1 MSTTEISMLRYI
13 QETPDQVRANIGDSK
28 NLTRRMVDLFL
39 SHPYRTIWLVACG
52 SSCNA
57 CHCARY
63 YMKSRLGAEVK
74 IVTPFTFNHYE
85 HDMTPEDFVVCIS
98 QSGCSTNTIESLRL
112 CRKLGVPAIGLTG
125 NIHSDFKNEAD
136 EVIDFGLGSEKLDFV
151 TKGVVTLT
159 AFLMLFALHAA
170 RAQNILS
177 DEDVIADKKQMM
189 ACMDS
194 YDALIAAYPA
204 YFEANKQKLL
214 SMERVYLIGAG
225 ANYGTVLEGAV
236 KIGETVHILA
246 VGYEID
252 ESIHGPQIQLTP
264 NYNLFFLDPDDETS
278 TRIRQEW
285 QAAQKITDRVFALS
299 NNPDLK
305 GTGVMRVPAVEDEL
319 FSPLYSLAFV
329 QLTAYYVAETN
340 YTWHQHPLL
349 QDFKTMLSGKSDTYK
364 AYDCT

>member
-1 MSTTEISMLRYI
+1 MLRYI
-13 QETPDQVRANIGDSK
+13 EETPDQVRANINDSK
-28 NLTRRMVDLFL
+28 RLTQRMVDLYL
-39 SHPYRTIWLVACG
+39 SRPYRTIWLVACG

-57 CHCARY
+57 GHCARY
-63 YMKSRLGAEVK
+63 YLRNRLGVEVK
-74 IVTPFTFNHYE
+74 VITPFTFNHYE
-85 HDMTPEDFVVCIS
+85 HDMTQDDFVVCIS

-112 CRKLGVPAIGLTG
+112 CRELGVPAIGLTG
-125 NIHSDFKNEAD
+125 NRNSDFKNEAD
-136 EVIDFGLGSEKLDFV
+136 EVIDFGLGAEKLDFV

-170 RAQNILS
+170 HAQNKLS
-177 DEDVIADKKQMM
+177 ADDVEADKKQML

-194 YDALIAAYPA
+194 YEALIATYPA

-225 ANYGTVLEGAV
+225 ANYGTALEGAV

-246 VGYEID
+246 VGYEVD

-264 NYNLFFLDPDDETS
+264 NYNLFFLDPGDTTS
-278 TRIRQEW
+278 PRIMQEW
-285 QAAQKITDRVFALS
+285 QAAQKVTDRVFALS
-299 NNPDLK
+299 NNPAIK
-305 GTGVMRVPAVEDEL
+305 GTGVMRIPGTADEL

-340 YTWHQHPLL
+340 CTWHQHPLL
-349 QDFKTMLSGKSDTYK
+349 QDFKTMLYGKSDTYE

>member
-1 MSTTEISMLRYI
+1 MEKNELSMLRYI
-13 QETPDQVRANIGDSK
+13 QQTPAQVRANIANSER
-28 NLTRRMVDLFL
+28 LTKRMVELYL
-39 SHPYRTIWLVACG
+39 RRPYRTIWLVACG

-57 CHCARY
+57 GHCARY
-63 YMKSRLGAEVK
+63 YLRRRLGVEVK

-85 HDMTPEDFVVCIS
+85 HDMTPGDFVVCIS

-112 CRKLGVPAIGLTG
+112 CRRLGVPAIGLTG
-125 NIHSDFKNEAD
+125 NVHSDFEREAD

-170 RAQNILS
+170 CAQGRL
-177 DEDVIADKKQMM
+177 DAGTAAAEKQQML
-189 ACMDS
+189 ACVDG
-194 YDALIAAYPA
+194 YEALVAAYPA

-225 ANYGTVLEGAV
+225 ANYGTALEGAV
-236 KIGETVHILA
+236 KIGETVHVLA
-246 VGYEID
+246 VGYEVD
-252 ESIHGPQIQLTP
+252 EFIHGPQIQLTP
-264 NYNLFFLDPDDETS
+264 NYNLFFLDPGDDTRP
-278 TRIRQEW
+278 RIRQAW
-285 QAAQKITDRVFALS
+285 LAAQKMTDRVFILS
-299 NNPDLK
+299 NDPAMA
-305 GTGVMRVPAVEDEL
+305 GPGVMRVPAQAAEV

-340 YTWHQHPLL
+340 ATWRQHPLL
-349 QDFKTMLSGKSDTYK
+349 QDFKALLSGKSAAYQ